1 MIMSSR
7 FAFLVVG
14 LFIVTC
20 AATAAW
26 AGDPTEQVNQTA
38 REISRILHD
47 QELRQPGMTTERRRQ
62 LDDVISAR
70 LSYEDMSR
78 HVLGAQ
84 WEQRSIA
91 EQQEFIELFRSLLCM
106 LYANKIEDYAGERME
121 FLGERITGE
130 MAEVRARIAARK
142 SQVMLD
148 FRLVNRSGEWRVY
161 DILTDGISLVN
172 NYRQQF
178 QRVLRQTSYADLVG
192 KLRDATERTTAAL
205 ARY

>member
-1 MIMSSR
+1 MTKGSR
-7 FAFLVVG
+7 FGSVLLG
-14 LFIVTC
+14 LALLTSS
-20 AATAAW
+20 ATAW
-26 AGDPTEQVNQTA
+26 AGLPTEQVDQTA
-38 REISRILHD
+38 REIARILHD
-47 QELRQPGMTTERRRQ
+47 QDLRQPSMTTERRKQ
-62 LDDVISAR
+62 LGDAIGAR

-84 WEQRSIA
+84 WEQLALA
-91 EQQEFIELFRSLLCM
+91 ERDEFIELFRTLLCM

-121 FLGERITGE
+121 FLAERIAGE
-130 MAEVRARIAARK
+130 MAEVRARIVARK
-142 SQVMLD
+142 TQVVLD

-178 QRVLRQTSYADLVG
+178 QRVLRQTSYADLVR
-192 KLRDATERTTAAL
+192 KLRDATDRTTAAL